1 MFRSLFL
8 LSGVFVVRTE
18 SETYNSS
25 NKINTPLETDF
36 FQNLVFFSG
45 SYDKCSGVYFYY
57 QELSLCAP
65 SLKHITPQFVT
76 KTTQKFLLIPQITGV
91 RVISEEYTS
100 DVWSKRELKLN
111 LRSILWFIGRSMYNL
126 DSFRGKKRPS
136 IALVLYK
143 CLSKCP
149 V

>member
-1 MFRSLFL
+1 M
-8 LSGVFVVRTE
+8 
-18 SETYNSS
+18 
-25 NKINTPLETDF
+25 
-36 FQNLVFFSG
+36 
-45 SYDKCSGVYFYY
+45 
-57 QELSLCAP
+57 CAP

-111 LRSILWFIGRSMYNL
+111 LRSILWFIGRYMYNL
-126 DSFRGKKRPS
+126 DSFRGKKIPS

-143 CLSKCP
+143 CLSNCP
-149 V
+149 IYIDI